1 MIKSMKKILIKK
13 AQEKH
18 NQKKNSH
25 FNRTTT
31 TKKKLVSINDLYFVV
46 SLKLCIKIEQQQ
58 EKSHNESLF

>member
-18 NQKKNSH
+18 NQKKSH

-31 TKKKLVSINDLYFVV
+31 TKKLVSINDLHFVV

-58 EKSHNESLF
+58 EKISQ